1 MKIDKSKSTG
11 HYEYKDEMKTLFSA
25 HAKKYKKND
34 GDLIENVEVVVQL
47 KEETKYSRI
56 IVRLPATKH
65 SILIGTLVRGK
76 CDVRVLNK
84 KDENLELSVFVLQ
97 EGKPPAKEKV
107 KLQFENGKVG
117 NEFFNAV
124 SSLTAAEEET
134 EKKEEA
140 KAEKEKEEK

>member
-1 MKIDKSKSTG
+1 MKIDRSKSTG
-11 HYEYKDEMKTLFSA
+11 KYEYKDEMKILFSA

-34 GDLIENVEVVVQL
+34 GDLIENVETIVQL

-97 EGKPPAKEKV
+97 EGKQSTREKI

-117 NEFFNAV
+117 KEFFDV
-124 SSLTAAEEET
+124 VTSITAEENQ
-134 EKKEEA
+134 EKKEEP
-140 KAEKEKEEK
+140 KPEKEKEEK